1 MTGLSDDPDLQAV
14 LELFEAAHFDET
26 QHPDEGLRERK
37 KRQVRQRISNVAT
50 ALFLVHGFDN
60 VTVAQVAAAAEVS
73 EQTVFNYFSTKESLF
88 FDRSEPMIRTVAD
101 AVGERRDEPLIEV
114 AVRTIA
120 GEIHP
125 GRWANLDDAGQLIL
139 IRRFCEVATGSP
151 TLVAARFADLQRFVD
166 EVSVALGRRVGRDP
180 GDAEVHLA
188 TFVIAGLVAVRVQS
202 AYRHARLATSFAELN
217 DLIQH
222 DFLDAARIAEP
233 SLTAF
238 DDLGARA
245 PG

>member
-151 TLVAARFADLQRFVD
+151 TLVARASLISSASSTRCPWPSGGAWEGIRGTPRSTSPRSSSP
-166 EVSVALGRRVGRDP
+166 VSWRSGSSRPIATPDWPPRSPNSTTSSSTTSWTPP
-180 GDAEVHLA
+180 G
-188 TFVIAGLVAVRVQS
+188 S
-202 AYRHARLATSFAELN
+202 
-217 DLIQH
+217 
-222 DFLDAARIAEP
+222 P
-233 SLTAF
+233 S
-238 DDLGARA
+238 R
-245 PG
+245 P

>member
-1 MTGLSDDPDLQAV
+1 MTGLSDDPELQAV

-26 QHPDEGLRERK
+26 HDPGDGLRERK

-60 VTVAQVAAAAEVS
+60 VTVAQVAATAEVS

-88 FDRSEPMIRTVAD
+88 FDRSEPMIRNVAD
-101 AVGERRDEPLIEV
+101 AVGERRDTPLIEV
-114 AVRTIA
+114 AVQAIA
-120 GEIHP
+120 GQIHP
-125 GRWANLDDAGQLIL
+125 GRWANLDDAGQLLL

-166 EVSVALGRRVGRDP
+166 EVSVALARRVGRDP
-180 GDAEVHLA
+180 SDAEVHLA

-202 AYRHARLATSFAELN
+202 AYHHAQLATSFVELN
-217 DLIQH
+217 DRIQR

-238 DDLGARA
+238 DESDAPAR
-245 PG
+245 G

>member
-1 MTGLSDDPDLQAV
+1 MTGPSDDEELHAV
-14 LELFEAAHFDET
+14 LELFEAAHVDHT
-26 QHPDEGLRERK
+26 PHPGEGLRERK

-60 VTVAQVAAAAEVS
+60 VTVAQVAASAEVS

-101 AVGERRDEPLIEV
+101 AVRERRDTPLVEV
-114 AVRTIA
+114 AVQTIA
-120 GEIHP
+120 REIHP
-125 GRWANLDDAGQLIL
+125 GRWADLDDAGQLKL
-139 IRRFCEVATGSP
+139 IRRFCEVATSSP

-166 EVSVALGRRVGRDP
+166 EVSIALAERSGRDP
-180 GDAEVHLA
+180 EDAEVHLA

-202 AYRHARLATSFAELN
+202 AYRHAQVATTFVELS
-217 DLIQH
+217 DLIQR
-222 DFLDAARIAEP
+222 DFLDAARIAQP

-238 DDLGARA
+238 DDLGTPV